1 MALWHLASAGHRFS
15 PGLLVTAIP
24 VLRPSGDSYQTGPE
38 AGAELDEALVA
49 DTLQYYRD
57 LVISEIRSVIATKR
71 FRKTLSARLAEYP
84 LRMGKGLRPSLCL
97 ATCRAFGGGLDDAL
111 PSAVALELFHNAFL
125 VHDDIE
131 DESIHRR
138 GAPTIH
144 KKYGV
149 AIAINVGDALSVL
162 TMTPLLQNLEVIGL
176 ERALRVFREIE
187 QMGRQ
192 SVDGQAMELE
202 WVKNR
207 FWNLTDRHY
216 YLMTTKKTCW
226 YTCITPFRIGALIG
240 GGPDVNLD
248 QFIAFGRSLG
258 IAFQVQDDIL
268 NLIGEEGRYGKE
280 TAGDIWEG
288 KRTLMLIKLLERSSG
303 QQRERVIQ
311 IFSKDRSEKTAGE
324 VEYVLDLMHEHGCL
338 EYARSVSISF
348 AQRAMAIF
356 QRDMKRLPDSPD
368 KRFIEH
374 IINYV
379 IRRDI

>member
-1 MALWHLASAGHRFS
+1 MN
-15 PGLLVTAIP
+15 AIP
-24 VLRPSGDSYQTGPE
+24 VLRPSAGGDGIAPD
-38 AGAELDEALVA
+38 ADPDLDEAVVA

-57 LVISEIRSVIATKR
+57 LVIAEIREVIATKR

-84 LRMGKGLRPSLCL
+84 LRMGKGLRPALCL

-144 KKYGV
+144 EKYGV

-176 ERALRVFREIE
+176 ERTLRVFREIE

-202 WVKNR
+202 WVKSR

-216 YLMTTKKTCW
+216 HVMTTKKTCW

-240 GGPDVNLD
+240 GGPQVHLD
-248 QFIAFGRSLG
+248 PFIAFGRNLG
-258 IAFQVQDDIL
+258 IAFQIQDDIL
-268 NLIGEEGRYGKE
+268 NLIGEEGKYGKE

-288 KRTLMLIKLLERSSG
+288 KRTLMLIKLLERSSDR
-303 QQRERVIQ
+303 QRDRVIEV
-311 IFSKDRSEKTAGE
+311 FSKERSEKTAGD
-324 VEYVLDLMHEHGCL
+324 VEYVLDLMHEHQCL
-338 EYARSVSISF
+338 EYARRVSVSF
-348 AQRAMAIF
+348 AQKAKAIF
-356 QRDMKRLPDSPD
+356 QRDMRLLPDSPD

-374 IINYV
+374 TIDYV

>member
-1 MALWHLASAGHRFS
+1 M
-15 PGLLVTAIP
+15 TAIP
-24 VLRPSGDSYQTGPE
+24 LLRPSADSYEIVSE
-38 AGAELDEALVA
+38 AASDLDEALVA
-49 DTLQYYRD
+49 DTLQCYRD
-57 LVISEIRSVIATKR
+57 LVISEIRAVIATKR
-71 FRKTLSARLAEYP
+71 FRRTLSERLAEYP

-97 ATCRAFGGGLDDAL
+97 ATCRAFGGSLDDAL

-131 DESIHRR
+131 DESSHRR

-144 KKYGV
+144 EKYGV

-216 YLMTTKKTCW
+216 HMMTTKKTCW

-248 QFIAFGRSLG
+248 QFIAFGRCLG
-258 IAFQVQDDIL
+258 IAFQIQDDIL

-303 QQRERVIQ
+303 HQRERVIE
-311 IFSKDRSEKTAGE
+311 IFSKDRSQKTAGD

-338 EYARSVSISF
+338 EYARSVSVCF
-348 AQRAMAIF
+348 AQKAKAIF
-356 QRDMKRLPDSPD
+356 QRNMKRLPDSPD
-368 KRFIEH
+368 KRFIECT
-374 IINYV
+374 IDYV